1 MSTQLSAPVITA
13 EITDRVNI
21 RISGLSVEHAS
32 AYQLRWGTLSG
43 GGRVD
48 TIQADADGGYTLDGC
63 RARTTYYIAARALG
77 DDEDYA
83 NSGWSAEVVVVTGQV
98 VDSSL
103 PVPVI
108 TLGSTSYT
116 TATFSGFS
124 VDSGYRFQL
133 AIDPLLLDHENPRVA
148 GAGTGGSFILQGLQ
162 PGTTYYV
169 RFCSTS
175 PHQKCS
181 LWSDVLSFQTTA
193 ANGTATV
200 TNNNDTGAG
209 SLRQTIANATDGTV
223 ITFDSSL
230 SGSTITLGST
240 LNLTKAVIVDGST
253 LDEPITIDFSGV
265 AARYITC
272 ANITWKAVKFANA
285 VLSANARSIAGG
297 SFVDCSFVNFT
308 NSYSNHSV
316 YGANLYRCVVSGFS
330 QNSTG
335 YSLTESNIDSCVLS
349 GNSGGMSSVCSIVNS
364 YISGNNIQT
373 RRNINLSVILNS
385 IITENTGSGA
395 GMMAYGSTAIET
407 DFLTNTNTNAGG
419 SFQGGLIA
427 TNLRD
432 CRVEDNQNTANTQPV
447 VGAANTNT
455 TFYDS
460 VFKNNKTVGAC
471 GVYTGSY
478 IRCIV
483 DEPSDKLST
492 SGAGV
497 FVDCLFTAIVPSGSH
512 TNCTIRKL
520 TGGSAANSLLGP
532 GSTIG
537 TENNNVVWS
546 DNPSSDYYYDKI
558 FVGVENGDYRLKVD
572 SPVIGQGSNEYVE
585 QGDLDLAGNP
595 RIAGDTV
602 DVGCYEFD
610 PLPLATPTF
619 TIAIQTG
626 GQINITYSLP
636 DYADGF
642 VLQYAS
648 SPDFVGAHE
657 VSSTATSFDLT
668 GLSGDVWLRAKSVGL
683 SGKTLDSDWTEA
695 SRIYVD
701 TTAPIIVVDRTP
713 IEMTVADTVNFLA
726 GVVVTDDAG
735 GECSV
740 HYQVLD
746 RHDQPISVDGQTE
759 DVVSYGIPKGNY
771 KLVITATDAAG
782 NVGTADRGLVVLPPR
797 LPAPTLTL
805 RSVSGTTVVLAG
817 LTNLF
822 ASGWQLDHNGTVSA
836 ISPDAAGYFVL
847 ENLAENVTHVFKA
860 RALGDF
866 IQPEPPAT
874 MSGDHRDS
882 DWSDAVSVTILPP
895 QPPVGAFWQW
905 RTEPLMSHNGR
916 IRQNVALRAR
926 IFDARSGELLPP
938 EVVTGAEFTCWR
950 LNADGTRTAVTGF
963 DTVAVPNSAFSAAA
977 DDDGFNFTYIPDQ
990 TSTRMFAAAGR
1001 YELVVAVQLASGNP
1015 FDIYSN
1021 ELTVF

>member
-1 MSTQLSAPVITA
+1 MSQLETPTITA
-13 EITDRVNI
+13 EVIDRVKI
-21 RISGLSVEHAS
+21 RISGLTVEHAS

-43 GGRVD
+43 GGRID
-48 TIQADADGGYTLDGC
+48 TVAADSDGGYTLRDC
-63 RARTTYYIAARALG
+63 RARTTYYLSARALG
-77 DDEDYA
+77 DDESFD
-83 NSGWSAEVVVVTGQV
+83 NSGWSDEITIVTGQI
-98 VDSSL
+98 VDSSI

-108 TLGSTSYT
+108 TLGSVSYT
-116 TATFSGFS
+116 YAQFSGLQQ
-124 VDSGYRFQL
+124 DRAYRYQISTSESSL
-133 AIDPLLLDHENPRVA
+133 ADQPPRVA
-148 GAGTGGSFILQGLQ
+148 GSGTGTAGNYRIQGLQ
-162 PGTTYYV
+162 PGTTYFV
-169 RFCSTS
+169 RFCSTAPRS
-175 PHQKCS
+175 KCS
-181 LWSDVLSFQTTA
+181 LWGDVISFTTTSTTS
-193 ANGTATV
+193 TATV
-200 TNNNDTGAG
+200 VNNNDTGAG
-209 SLRQTIANATDGTV
+209 SLRQAIAEAADGTL
-223 ITFDSSL
+223 ITFAAGLSGGTVNLGSSL
-230 SGSTITLGST
+230 SS
-240 LNLTKAVIVDGST
+240 TKALVIDASGLDDGLVISFGSVAGRVLT
-253 LDEPITIDFSGV
+253 CDNIHWRGVSFKDGTTATASFFTGTFIDCDFSNIIHTANNGNYAIFV
-265 AARYITC
+265 RPNLFNCRISGCTTSNNTCCINTSYLDSCHIVGCSGALMTDSSAINTYITGHNSAGRII
-272 ANITWKAVKFANA
+272 ANNSQLTACLLTGCLGAGTNYLLSNGKAVETDCLGNANA
-285 VLSANARSIAGG
+285 YVGTATASMAG
-297 SFVDCSFVNFT
+297 VT
-308 NSYSNHSV
+308 
-316 YGANLYRCVVSGFS
+316 LY
-330 QNSTG
+330 
-335 YSLTESNIDSCVLS
+335 
-349 GNSGGMSSVCSIVNS
+349 
-364 YISGNNIQT
+364 
-373 RRNINLSVILNS
+373 
-385 IITENTGSGA
+385 
-395 GMMAYGSTAIET
+395 
-407 DFLTNTNTNAGG
+407 
-419 SFQGGLIA
+419 
-427 TNLRD
+427 D
-432 CRVEDNQNTANTQPV
+432 CRVEGNTSAANFAMVFTGTAYDSLFTNNTAV
-447 VGAANTNT
+447 VGYGVGGATLTRCKVIESPDRRATNST
-455 TFYDS
+455 PTMRDCL
-460 VFKNNKTVGAC
+460 VIGEIQ
-471 GVYTGSY
+471 GGSY
-478 IRCIV
+478 VNCTL
-483 DEPSDKLST
+483 SKLT
-492 SGAGV
+492 SGSANNCLLGDGSATGIGAGNLYYTATDDTSPNYVGQV
-497 FVDCLFTAIVPSGSH
+497 FVD
-512 TNCTIRKL
+512 
-520 TGGSAANSLLGP
+520 
-532 GSTIG
+532 
-537 TENNNVVWS
+537 
-546 DNPSSDYYYDKI
+546 YD
-558 FVGVENGDYRLKVD
+558 GGDYRLSVD
-572 SPVIGQGSNEYVE
+572 SPAIGQGDNQYVAD
-585 QGDLDLAGNP
+585 GDTDLGGNP

-602 DVGCYEFD
+602 DVGAYEFEAIHLD
-610 PLPLATPTF
+610 PPVF
-619 TIAIQTG
+619 SVSIQQG
-626 GQINITYSLP
+626 GQVNIAYTLP

-746 RHDQPISVDGQTE
+746 SHDSPITVDGQTE

-860 RALGDF
+860 RALGDYV
-866 IQPEPPAT
+866 QPEPPAA
-874 MSGDHRDS
+874 MIGDHRDS

-938 EVVTGAEFTCWR
+938 SVVTGAEFTCWR

-963 DTVAVPNSAFSAAA
+963 NAVAVPTSAFSAAA
-977 DDDGFNFTYIPDQ
+977 DDDGFNFTYVPDQ

-1001 YELVVAVQLASGNP
+1001 YVLVVAVQLASGNP